1 MSLFR
6 SERMNYYNISL
17 PRENAWE
24 ILNELG
30 ETDGI
35 QFVGTFILNYH

>member
-6 SERMNYYNISL
+6 SERMGLYNMNM
-17 PRENAWE
+17 PKENAWE

-30 ETDGI
+30 EESCI
-35 QFVGTFILNYH
+35 EFID